1 MENVKVVI
9 IDIEFV
15 KNNIDMI
22 LSCAARDRLEK
33 ANKLKNDK
41 EYYRS
46 LGAAYLLRE
55 YFGDKSIGFNQN
67 GKPYCLEGPY
77 FNISHSGKYIVLA
90 ISEHRDVG
98 IDIERIDKRKI
109 KTIQYILKNEEKTED
124 LQELFQIWSAKES
137 LLKCLGSNIGYIK
150 DVPDYPLNGIKD
162 YRGKNYYTT
171 TKIYNGYS
179 LAITLE
185 GDRPFEITIQ

>member
-1 MENVKVVI
+1 METIQIKI

-15 KNNIDMI
+15 KNNLDLI
-22 LSCAARDRLEK
+22 LGCASKERLEK
-33 ANKLKNDK
+33 ASKLNDK

-46 LGAAYLLRE
+46 LGAAYLLKE
-55 YFGDKSIGFNQN
+55 YLGDKAMGFNQN
-67 GKPYCLEGPY
+67 GKPYCLDGPY

-90 ISEHRDVG
+90 ISERRDIG
-98 IDIERIDKRKI
+98 IDIERIDKRKV

-150 DVPDYPLNGIKD
+150 EVPDYPLNGVKE
-162 YRGKNYYTT
+162 YRGKLYHTITT
-171 TKIYNGYS
+171 IYDGHS
-179 LAITLE
+179 FSVTLD
-185 GDRPFEITIQ
+185 GTDPFEITINK